1 MPDFTPEQ
9 QAQVSAAMEA
19 GIEAANTT
27 PAAVSDDGAY
37 AAPAAP
43 TESAPPEAGTNRE
56 DWIDP
61 AVTPPE
67 SLNVDGTP
75 KGDEPPAPDPAAA
88 KPADAG
94 ATPAEGEPK
103 AAADAQPDSREA
115 TDAED
120 DKLAA
125 SLKGRTK
132 ERFEALSGE
141 VRQYREALDKA
152 GIKDVAEL
160 AQIQERA
167 ARAEDFTAMVM
178 DTGADGQQF
187 SQALDYLTLVNQATR
202 SGNAA
207 SAKKALD
214 MLVPA
219 VQALTAISGMDIEV
233 LFGQAA
239 DPLAAHE
246 DLAKAVDQGD
256 MTRKA
261 ALEVVAART
270 QLASRQQAE
279 QQAAEAQ
286 QSQQAQ
292 QQGIQWLQQFDA
304 QMAADP
310 TYAGKRP
317 ILHALVT
324 NIRQTLP
331 PAQWPDA
338 VRRAYASIPAQAP
351 AAPPAAPA
359 GTVPNAPRVK
369 MGTVAQPGSGGTGA
383 SMVQQFTDP
392 MQALEAGLAA
402 AGNR

>member
-19 GIEAANTT
+19 GIAAANTA

-43 TESAPPEAGTNRE
+43 TEGAQPEAGTSRE

-67 SLNVDGTP
+67 ALNEDGTP

-88 KPADAG
+88 KPEDAG
-94 ATPAEGEPK
+94 AEPPAGEPK
-103 AAADAQPDSREA
+103 PASDAQPDSREA

-187 SQALDYLTLVNQATR
+187 SQALDYLTLVNQAKG
-202 SGNAA
+202 GNAA

-279 QQAAEAQ
+279 QQAAEVQ

-317 ILHALVT
+317 ILHALVA

-338 VRRAYASIPAQAP
+338 VRRAYASIPTQAP

-369 MGTVAQPGSGGTGA
+369 MGAVAQPGSGGTGA

-392 MQALEAGLAA
+392 MAALEAGLAA